1 MNLRRQIIRGQA
13 LSWLLVLLVGSVV
26 FLSINRNATSTN
38 QQKQAQAQLTQI
50 EVIKSDAVDLETG
63 MRGYLLTANTQ
74 FLEPFNRARASI
86 NQDINTE
93 RTLLATDGQSVEAT
107 RAQGEMLNTIQAQ
120 INLWLTSVVDPEIAN
135 IRGNSNAAVNLPLQ
149 VRGKG
154 IIDGVRTIIDTYR
167 ADETTILDARTNAA
181 DRTLAILKWVTA
193 AGLLGAV
200 IVSFLSSLWLAGAI
214 TRPTVRLAR
223 GAERLANGALDERV
237 AETGARELKLLARSF
252 NDMAEKLAV
261 SQADLAGQNA
271 ILSEQTRTLAR
282 SSDIEHTFSDVLRS
296 FTASYDRDTILKD
309 LLALLA
315 GRHGFLV
322 GAIYQYDEW
331 DGAFAVAATHGTAR
345 NLQPR
350 LGLHEGVIGQAVL
363 DRRIVVLDDSEQSV
377 VGSRQS
383 PESSV
388 LMPPKGHPQSA
399 VLVVNTGL
407 DLVPARVTVI
417 VPVYYQ
423 DRIMGAMALAHSAA
437 PDETTLTFLTQLG
450 QQLGIALQN
459 LDQYTNLQT
468 LSSQL
473 QSRQAEIEMKNQ
485 DLERA
490 DQMKSEFLANM
501 SHELRTPLNAIIGF
515 SELLQEQFYGP
526 LNTEQDE
533 YLTNIRTA
541 GEHLLGLIN
550 DILDLSKIEAGRM
563 ELDLEE
569 VDLPQ
574 VLASSITIVKEK
586 AHNNSIHLSVD
597 AGDTGA
603 ITADA
608 RKLKQIIF
616 NLLSNAVKF
625 TPSGGAVNLTAH
637 TEGAMVAIAV
647 TDTGAG
653 IGPEDQQKL
662 FREFTQVDGS
672 LSRRHEG
679 TGLGLALTKRLV
691 ELHHGTIS
699 VHSVLG
705 AGSTFTVRLPLAMT
719 EDSGL
724 RTEGMPVPT
733 QSSVLSP
740 QSFRETPRI
749 LVIEDDDPTAE
760 LIAAY
765 LASAGYETE
774 RARNGAEGLE
784 MARSLKPDGITL
796 DVMMPVMD
804 GWTFLQESSVDAEL
818 SQIPVIVL
826 SLANDLKHGYSLGAS
841 AVLGKPIRRDELF
854 AALAKVN
861 VLPTGS
867 GPARV
872 LVVDDDPKAVDL
884 VSDYLASFGH
894 QVHKAYSG
902 AHGIA
907 IAGDEHPDLVILDLM
922 MPEVNGFMVVE
933 KLRENPRTSD
943 IPIIILTAKIV
954 SADERRRLNGH
965 IVAIAEKSGIDRA
978 AFLSEVNRAVRLHA
992 MA

>member
-120 INLWLTSVVDPEIAN
+120 VNLWLTSVADSEIAN

-181 DRTLAILKWVTA
+181 NRTLAILKWVTA

-331 DGAFAVAATHGTAR
+331 DGAFTVAATHGTAR

-383 PESSV
+383 PEPSV
-388 LMPPKGHPQSA
+388 LMSPKGYPQSA

-407 DLVPARVTVI
+407 DLVPARATVI

-501 SHELRTPLNAIIGF
+501 SHELRTPLNAIIG
-515 SELLQEQFYGP
+515 
-526 LNTEQDE
+526 
-533 YLTNIRTA
+533 
-541 GEHLLGLIN
+541 
-550 DILDLSKIEAGRM
+550 
-563 ELDLEE
+563 
-569 VDLPQ
+569 
-574 VLASSITIVKEK
+574 
-586 AHNNSIHLSVD
+586 
-597 AGDTGA
+597 
-603 ITADA
+603 
-608 RKLKQIIF
+608 
-616 NLLSNAVKF
+616 
-625 TPSGGAVNLTAH
+625 
-637 TEGAMVAIAV
+637 
-647 TDTGAG
+647 
-653 IGPEDQQKL
+653 
-662 FREFTQVDGS
+662 
-672 LSRRHEG
+672 
-679 TGLGLALTKRLV
+679 
-691 ELHHGTIS
+691 
-699 VHSVLG
+699 
-705 AGSTFTVRLPLAMT
+705 
-719 EDSGL
+719 
-724 RTEGMPVPT
+724 
-733 QSSVLSP
+733 
-740 QSFRETPRI
+740 
-749 LVIEDDDPTAE
+749 
-760 LIAAY
+760 
-765 LASAGYETE
+765 
-774 RARNGAEGLE
+774 
-784 MARSLKPDGITL
+784 
-796 DVMMPVMD
+796 
-804 GWTFLQESSVDAEL
+804 
-818 SQIPVIVL
+818 
-826 SLANDLKHGYSLGAS
+826 
-841 AVLGKPIRRDELF
+841 
-854 AALAKVN
+854 
-861 VLPTGS
+861 
-867 GPARV
+867 
-872 LVVDDDPKAVDL
+872 
-884 VSDYLASFGH
+884 
-894 QVHKAYSG
+894 
-902 AHGIA
+902 
-907 IAGDEHPDLVILDLM
+907 
-922 MPEVNGFMVVE
+922 
-933 KLRENPRTSD
+933 
-943 IPIIILTAKIV
+943 
-954 SADERRRLNGH
+954 
-965 IVAIAEKSGIDRA
+965 
-978 AFLSEVNRAVRLHA
+978 
-992 MA
+992 

>member
-223 GAERLANGALDERV
+223 GAEWLANGALDERV

>member
-26 FLSINRNATSTN
+26 FLSINRNAATTE
-38 QQKQAQAQLTQI
+38 QRKVTQAQLTQI
-50 EVIKSDAVDLETG
+50 EVLQSDVVDLETG
-63 MRGYLLTANTQ
+63 MRGYLLTSDAQ
-74 FLEPFNRARASI
+74 FLEPFSRARSRI
-86 NQDINTE
+86 NQDVNTE
-93 RTLLATDGQSVEAT
+93 RGLIATDGQDPAT
-107 RAQGEMLNTIQAQ
+107 ARTQGEMLDTIQAQ
-120 INLWLTSVVDPEIAN
+120 INLWLISVADPEIAN
-135 IRGNSNAAVNLPLQ
+135 IRGNANAAVNLPLQ
-149 VRGKG
+149 VRGKR
-154 IIDGVRTIIDTYR
+154 IIDGIRTTLDTYR

-331 DGAFAVAATHGTAR
+331 DGAFAVAAAHGTAR

-363 DRRIVVLDDSEQSV
+363 DRRIVVLDDSGQSV

-383 PESSV
+383 PEPLV
-388 LMPPKGHPQSA
+388 LMPPKGNPQSS

-407 DLVPARVTVI
+407 DLVPARATVI

-586 AHNNSIHLSVD
+586 AHNNGIHLSVD

-637 TEGAMVAIAV
+637 TEGATVAIAV

-691 ELHHGTIS
+691 ELHHGTIA

-740 QSFRETPRI
+740 QSSHETPRI

-765 LASAGYETE
+765 LTSAGYETE

-804 GWTFLQESSVDAEL
+804 GWTFLQESSADAAL
-818 SQIPVIVL
+818 AQIPVIVL

-894 QVHKAYSG
+894 QVHKAYGG

-978 AFLSEVNRAVRLHA
+978 TFLSEVNRAVRLHA

>member
-13 LSWLLVLLVGSVV
+13 LSWILVLLVGSVV

-74 FLEPFNRARASI
+74 FLEPFNRGQATI
-86 NQDINTE
+86 NQDINVE
-93 RTLLATDGQSVEAT
+93 RALLTTDGQNPEAA

-120 INLWLTSVVDPEIAN
+120 INLWLTGVADPEIAN
-135 IRGNSNAAVNLPLQ
+135 IRGNSNTAVNLPLQ
-149 VRGKG
+149 MRGKS
-154 IIDGVRTIIDTYR
+154 IIDGIRTTIDTYR
-167 ADETTILDARTNAA
+167 ADETTILDARTHAA
-181 DRTLAILKWVTA
+181 NQTLAILKWVTA

-200 IVSFLSSLWLAGAI
+200 AASFLTSLWLAGAV
-214 TRPTVRLAR
+214 TGPTVRLER
-223 GAERLANGALDERV
+223 GAQRLANGALDERV
-237 AETGARELKLLARSF
+237 AETGARELKLLACSF
-252 NDMAEKLAV
+252 NDMAEKLAA

-296 FTASYDRDTILKD
+296 FTASYDRNTILTD

-315 GRHGFLV
+315 ERHGFLV
-322 GAIYQYDEW
+322 GAIYHYDEW
-331 DGAFAVAATHGTAR
+331 DGAFIVAATHGTAR
-345 NLQPR
+345 DLQAR
-350 LGLHEGVIGQAVL
+350 LGLHEGVVGQAVL
-363 DRRIVVLDDSEQSV
+363 DRRIVVLDDSGHSALSTQH
-377 VGSRQS
+377 
-383 PESSV
+383 SV
-388 LMPPKGHPQSA
+388 LSI
-399 VLVVNTGL
+399 NTGL
-407 DLVPARVTVI
+407 DLMPARATVI

-423 DRIMGAMALAHSAA
+423 DRIMGVMTLAHVAA

-468 LSSQL
+468 LSGQL
-473 QSRQAEIEMKNQ
+473 QSRQAEIETKNQ

-526 LNTEQDE
+526 LNTEQDD

-569 VDLPQ
+569 LDLPH

-586 AHNNSIHLSVD
+586 AHNNSVQLSVD
-597 AGDTGA
+597 AGDTGV

-637 TEGAMVAIAV
+637 TDGAMVEIAV
-647 TDTGAG
+647 TDTGTG
-653 IGPEDQQKL
+653 IGLEDQQKL
-662 FREFTQVDGS
+662 FHEFTQVDGS

-691 ELHHGTIS
+691 ELHGGTIG
-699 VHSVLG
+699 VHSALG
-705 AGSTFTVRLPLAMT
+705 AGSTFTVRMPIAIRSSEFGVRSETNETNEISLADI
-719 EDSGL
+719 EL
-724 RTEGMPVPT
+724 RTPNSEH
-733 QSSVLSP
+733 
-740 QSFRETPRI
+740 PRI

-765 LASAGYETE
+765 LESAGYATQ
-774 RARNGAEGLE
+774 RARNGEEGLHI
-784 MARSLKPDGITL
+784 ARELKPDGITL

-804 GWTFLQESSVDAEL
+804 GWTFLQEYLADAEL

-872 LVVDDDPKAVDL
+872 LVVDDDPTAVDL

-894 QVHKAYSG
+894 QVHKAYGG

-922 MPEVNGFMVVE
+922 MPEVNGFMVVD

-978 AFLSEVNRAVRLHA
+978 TFLSEVNRAVRAHA
-992 MA
+992 ANVAA

>member
-1 MNLRRQIIRGQA
+1 MNLRKQIIRGQA
-13 LSWLLVLLVGSVV
+13 LSWVLVLLVGSGV
-26 FLSINRNATSTN
+26 FLSINRNATTTE

-50 EVIKSDAVDLETG
+50 EVIQSDIGDLETG

-74 FLEPFNRARASI
+74 FLDPFSRARARI
-86 NQDINTE
+86 NDDIATQRALIAKDAQNPETARTQAQMLQDI
-93 RTLLATDGQSVEAT
+93 
-107 RAQGEMLNTIQAQ
+107 QGQ
-120 INLWLTSVVDPEIAN
+120 INLWLTGVADPEITN
-135 IRGNSNAAVNLPLQ
+135 IKGNPNAAVNIPRQ
-149 VRGKG
+149 VHGKELTDG
-154 IIDGVRTIIDTYR
+154 IRTTIDTYR
-167 ADETTILDARTNAA
+167 TNESNVLDARTSAA
-181 DRTLAILKWVTA
+181 NHTLAVLKWVTA

-200 IVSFLSSLWLAGAI
+200 IASFLTSLWLANAI
-214 TRPTVRLAR
+214 TRPTIRLAA
-223 GAERLANGALDERV
+223 GARRLANGALDERV
-237 AETGARELKLLARSF
+237 EETGARELKLLAHSF
-252 NDMAEKLAV
+252 NEMAEKLEV

-271 ILSEQTRTLAR
+271 ILSEQTATLAR

-315 GRHGFLV
+315 QRHGFLV
-322 GAIYQYDEW
+322 GAIYRYDEW
-331 DGAFAVAATHGTAR
+331 GGEFVVAATHGTAR

-350 LGLHEGVIGQAVL
+350 LALREGIVGQAVL
-363 DRRIVVLDDSEQSV
+363 DRQIVVLDDQPLLS
-377 VGSRQS
+377 
-383 PESSV
+383 
-388 LMPPKGHPQSA
+388 
-399 VLVVNTGL
+399 VNTGL
-407 DLVPARVTVI
+407 DRVSARATVI
-417 VPVYYQ
+417 IPVYYQ
-423 DRIMGAMALAHSAA
+423 DRIMGAMTLAHNAP
-437 PDETTLTFLTQLG
+437 PDETTLNFLTQLG

-473 QSRQAEIEMKNQ
+473 QARQAEIETKNQ

-563 ELDLEE
+563 ELDLEAL
-569 VDLPQ
+569 DLPHI
-574 VLASSITIVKEK
+574 LASSITIIKEK
-586 AHNNSIHLSVD
+586 AHNHGVRVSVET
-597 AGDTGA
+597 GDTGTIA
-603 ITADA
+603 ADA

-625 TPSGGAVNLTAH
+625 TPSGGSVNLTAH
-637 TEGAMVAIAV
+637 TDGAMVEIAV
-647 TDTGAG
+647 ADTGAG
-653 IGPEDQQKL
+653 ISAEDQQKL

-691 ELHHGTIS
+691 ELHGGTIGVQS
-699 VHSVLG
+699 ALG
-705 AGSTFTVRLPLAMT
+705 EGSTFTVRMPITSAECRVLSAE
-719 EDSGL
+719 EDSPG
-724 RTEGMPVPT
+724 P

-740 QSFRETPRI
+740 QSFRAMPRI

-765 LASAGYETE
+765 LESAGYETA
-774 RARNGAEGLE
+774 RARNGEEGLA
-784 MARSLKPDGITL
+784 MAREIQPDGITL

-804 GWTFLQESSVDAEL
+804 GWTFLQESSSDAEL
-818 SQIPVIVL
+818 SHIPVIVL
-826 SLANDLKHGYSLGAS
+826 SLANDLKHGYTLGAS

-861 VLPTGS
+861 LLPTGN
-867 GPARV
+867 GGARV

-894 QVHKAYSG
+894 QVRKAYGG

-907 IAGDEHPDLVILDLM
+907 IADDEHPDLIILDLM
-922 MPEVNGFMVVE
+922 MPEVNGFMVVD
-933 KLRENPRTSD
+933 KLRESPRTSD

-954 SADERRRLNGH
+954 SAEERRRLNGH

-978 AFLSEVNRAVRLHA
+978 AFLSEVNRAVRIHA

>member
-13 LSWLLVLLVGSVV
+13 LSWLLVLLVGGGMFV
-26 FLSINRNATSTN
+26 SINRNAISTE
-38 QQKQAQAQLTQI
+38 QQTQAQIQLAQI
-50 EVIKSDAVDLETG
+50 EVIKSDIVDLETG
-63 MRGYLLTANTQ
+63 MRGYLLTAHTE
-74 FLEPFNRARASI
+74 FLDPFNRARSGI
-86 NQDINTE
+86 NQDITAE
-93 RTLLATDGQSVEAT
+93 RALLGKDGQGAAAT
-107 RAQGEMLNTIQAQ
+107 RAQDEMLRAVQTQ
-120 INLWLTSVVDPEIAN
+120 INLWLTGVADPEIAN
-135 IRGNSNAAVNLPLQ
+135 IRGNANAAVNIPLQ
-149 VRGKG
+149 VRGKNIFDG
-154 IIDGVRTIIDTYR
+154 IRAMIDTYR
-167 ADETTILDARTNAA
+167 TDETAVLNARTSAVN
-181 DRTLAILKWVTA
+181 RTLALRKWVMA

-200 IVSFLSSLWLAGAI
+200 VASVLTSLWLANTI
-214 TRPTVRLAR
+214 SQPTIRLAR
-223 GAERLANGALDERV
+223 GARRLANGAFDERV
-237 AETGARELKLLARSF
+237 EETGARELKLLARSF
-252 NDMAEKLAV
+252 NDMAATLEV

-271 ILSEQTRTLAR
+271 ILSAQAGTLAR
-282 SSDIEHTFSDVLRS
+282 SSAIERTFSDVLRS
-296 FTASYDRDTILKD
+296 FTASYDRDTILKELLT
-309 LLALLA
+309 LLAE
-315 GRHGFLV
+315 RHGFLV
-322 GAIYQYDEW
+322 SAIYRYDEW
-331 DGAFAVAATHGTAR
+331 GGEFVAAATHGTAR

-350 LGLHEGVIGQAVL
+350 LGLHEGIVGQAVL
-363 DRRIVVLDDSEQSV
+363 DRQIVVL
-377 VGSRQS
+377 
-383 PESSV
+383 ESSQ
-388 LMPPKGHPQSA
+388 QSA
-399 VLVVNTGL
+399 LSINTGL
-407 DLVPARVTVI
+407 DLVPARATVI

-423 DRIMGAMALAHSAA
+423 DRIMGAMTLAHAAA
-437 PDETTLTFLTQLG
+437 PDETTLNFLTQLG

-468 LSSQL
+468 LSGQL
-473 QSRQAEIEMKNQ
+473 QARQAEIEAKNH

-563 ELDLEE
+563 ELDLEDL
-569 VDLPQ
+569 DLPHI
-574 VLASSITIVKEK
+574 LASSVTIVKEK
-586 AHNNSIHLSVD
+586 AHTCDVRLSMD

-603 ITADA
+603 VAADA
-608 RKLKQIIF
+608 RKLKQIVF

-625 TPSGGAVNLTAH
+625 TPAGGSVALTAR
-637 TEGAMVAIAV
+637 TDGEMVEIAV
-647 TDTGAG
+647 ADTGAG
-653 IGPEDQQKL
+653 ISAEDQQKL

-691 ELHHGTIS
+691 ELHGGTIGVRS
-699 VHSVLG
+699 APG
-705 AGSTFTVRLPLAMT
+705 AGSTFTVRMPITRT
-719 EDSGL
+719 EASGL
-724 RTEGMPVPT
+724 RTEEMRVPA
-733 QSSVLSP
+733 QSSVLRP
-740 QSFRETPRI
+740 QPSRETPCI

-765 LASAGYETE
+765 LESAGYETR
-774 RARNGAEGLE
+774 RACNGEEGLRL
-784 MARSLKPDGITL
+784 ARELKPDGITL

-804 GWTFLQESSVDAEL
+804 GWTFLQESSADAAL

-861 VLPTGS
+861 VLPTG
-867 GPARV
+867 GNPARV
-872 LVVDDDPKAVDL
+872 LVVDDDPTAVDL

-894 QVHKAYSG
+894 HVHKAYGG
-902 AHGIA
+902 ARGIE

-922 MPEVNGFMVVE
+922 MPEVNGFMVVD

-954 SADERRRLNGH
+954 SADERQRLNGH
-965 IVAIAEKSGIDRA
+965 IVAIAEKSGINRA
-978 AFLSEVNRAVRLHA
+978 AFLSEVNRAVRLSA
-992 MA
+992 A